1 MSVSEFDPSTGLAPT
16 TGRAPLRAATLGDPQ
31 RLRVLRPT
39 EETGV
44 NLLEYWQA
52 LVKHRVAIGVVFVV
66 ALVVGALV
74 TLLIPPV
81 YTASATIQIDRD
93 APKVM
98 NVQQV
103 DESPDLFSSEEFYQT
118 QYGLLRSKSLADRMV
133 KTLGLD
139 SNRTFLTGGHSSVLA
154 LLGAPIGLSM
164 PSSQGAAQKKAVK
177 IFRHNLGIDPVRGS
191 HLVKI
196 SYSNANPVLAAQI
209 ANSTAENFITANLER
224 RYEASSYARDFLQ
237 NRLGQVKA
245 KLEESEKQLA
255 DYATAQHIINLPG
268 PTGVGSEVTQSPTAN
283 SLVSLNTALSDATAQ
298 RIKAE
303 QEWRQ
308 AQSTPGTDLPQ
319 ALASPTIQALIQ
331 ARASL
336 QATYQDKLN
345 LYRPEF
351 PTMVQM
357 HAQIAELD
365 RQINTQT
372 GAIKQALKA
381 QYQTA
386 LNQERQL
393 GGQVNGLKSD
403 MLSLN
408 DRSIQYNILQ
418 REVDT
423 NRTLYDGLLQRYK
436 EIGVTGGIGVNN
448 ISVVDR
454 ADPPDQPSQPKPL
467 TNLALAAVAGLILG
481 CIVAFILEALDQSIR
496 TPQDVEEKLALP
508 LLGAV
513 PLLGKEEA
521 PSAALADLK
530 SAFSEA
536 YYSIRTSLQFTT
548 GDGVP
553 GALFVTSCQ
562 PSEGKST
569 TAQALA
575 QNFARIGARV
585 LLVDADLRNPSIHR
599 HFPVDN
605 SVGLS
610 SFLAGACSLKDA
622 AQPSGIA
629 NLSITPCGP
638 LPPSP
643 AELLAGEKLRA
654 FLAAARTEFDIVIV
668 DGPPI
673 MGLADAPILASA
685 TEGTVLIVEA
695 GRTRRGAARA
705 AIRRLQAANGRVLG
719 IVLTKFNAKRATY
732 GYGYDYAYGHDYGGR
747 SVAKT

>member
-1 MSVSEFDPSTGLAPT
+1 MSVSEFDPSTGLTPAAGRPPT
-16 TGRAPLRAATLGDPQ
+16 RFMGDPGAPH
-31 RLRVLRPT
+31 LRILRPT

-74 TLLIPPV
+74 TLLMPPI
-81 YTASATIQIDRD
+81 YTATSTIQIDRE
-93 APKVM
+93 APKVV

-103 DESPDLFSSEEFYQT
+103 DSPDLFSSEEFYQT
-118 QYGLLRSKSLADRMV
+118 EYGLLRSRTLAERMV

-139 SNRTFLTGGHSSVLA
+139 TNKSF
-154 LLGAPIGLSM
+154 LGAGHGGLLSLFTGIA
-164 PSSQGAAQKKAVK
+164 PSASDANHQAMAQKRAVK
-177 IFRHNLGIDPVRGS
+177 IFRHNLAIDPVRGS

-196 SYSNANPVLAAQI
+196 SYSSPNPLLAAQI
-209 ANSTAENFITANLER
+209 ANSTAENYITSNLER

-237 NRLGQVKA
+237 NRLGQVKQ
-245 KLEESEKQLA
+245 KLEDSEKQLA
-255 DYATAQHIINLPG
+255 AYASEQHIINLPG
-268 PTGVGSEVTQSPTAN
+268 PSTGGNEVTQSPTAN

-308 AQSTPGTDLPQ
+308 AQATPGVDLPQ
-319 ALASPTIQALIQ
+319 ALANPTIQALIQ
-331 ARASL
+331 SRAAL

-345 LYRPEF
+345 LYRPDF
-351 PTMVQM
+351 PSMVQM
-357 HAQIAELD
+357 KAQITELD
-365 RQINTQT
+365 RQINAQVNS
-372 GAIKQALKA
+372 IKAALKA

-386 LNQERQL
+386 LNQERSL

-448 ISVVDR
+448 ISIVDR
-454 ADPPDQPSQPKPL
+454 ADPPDTPSQPKPL
-467 TNLALAAVAGLILG
+467 TNLALAAVAGLVLG
-481 CIVAFILEALDQSIR
+481 AIVAFVMEALDQSIR
-496 TPQDVEEKLALP
+496 TPQDVEEKLGLP

-521 PSAALADLK
+521 PKTALADLK

-548 GDGVP
+548 NEGVP

-599 HFPVDN
+599 AFPVDN
-605 SVGLS
+605 GVGLS
-610 SFLAGACSLKDA
+610 SFLAGACSIKEA
-622 AQPSGIA
+622 AQPSGVP

-643 AELLAGEKLRA
+643 AELLAGDKLRK
-654 FLAAARTEFDIVIV
+654 FLAAARAEFDVIIV

-685 TEGTVLIVEA
+685 TEGTVLIIEA

-705 AIRRLQAANGRVLG
+705 AVRRLQAANGRVLG

-747 SVAKT
+747 GVAKA